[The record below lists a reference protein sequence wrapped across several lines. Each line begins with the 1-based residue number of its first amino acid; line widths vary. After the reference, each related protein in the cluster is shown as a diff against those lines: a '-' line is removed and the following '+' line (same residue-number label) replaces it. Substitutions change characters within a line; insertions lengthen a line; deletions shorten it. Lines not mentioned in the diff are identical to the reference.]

1 VKKDLLDA
9 YRTDGSKG
17 YWTKILKLVKDD
29 AAKGRKAGPTTY
41 ASIYARLNQRDEA
54 FEWLN
59 KAIDAGD
66 TNLFGLKVSPEW
78 DNIRDDPRFPDVVRR
93 AKFPL

>member
-1 VKKDLLDA
+1 M
-9 YRTDGSKG
+9 
-17 YWTKILKLVKDD
+17 
-29 AAKGRKAGPTTY
+29 P
-41 ASIYARLNQRDEA
+41 RLNQRDEA

-78 DNIRDDPRFPDVVRR
+78 DNIRDDPRFQDVVRR
-93 AKFPL
+93 ANFLFKNSAAPVRVRIQFEIQCR